1 MLRGTITTSPLPARV
16 LRPTKTE
23 HRRGASYSVRKRSFT
38 VLVLGGTL
46 ARTKTVQNPC
56 PFSMFQDNRLWYSLA
71 IGRAPGPASQRGAG
85 DMAKIGYARVSTKCQ
100 NDDSQVDELT
110 AYGVDKLFVD
120 HGVSGKHAS
129 RPELDAAL
137 AYLRE
142 GDVLVITRLSR
153 AMRSLKDLLAL
164 AEDLRVRGI
173 GLVVLKQQIDTT
185 TPQGR
190 LVFHLLGALDEF
202 QRELIVEGTHEGLAA
217 ARARGRTGGR
227 RPSLSVSQVKH
238 ARKLYAEGGHTVADI
253 ASLFG
258 VSRQT
263 IYRALEPEAVASA

>member
-1 MLRGTITTSPLPARV
+1 
-16 LRPTKTE
+16 
-23 HRRGASYSVRKRSFT
+23 
-38 VLVLGGTL
+38 
-46 ARTKTVQNPC
+46 
-56 PFSMFQDNRLWYSLA
+56 MFHVYRLWYGS
-71 IGRAPGPASQRGAG
+71 GVS
-85 DMAKIGYARVSTKCQ
+85 KIGYARVSTKGQ

-110 AYGVDKLFVD
+110 AHGVDKLFID
-120 HGVSGKHAS
+120 KGVSGKHAS
-129 RPELDAAL
+129 RPELDKAL

-164 AEDLRVRGI
+164 AEDLRGRGV

-202 QRELIVEGTHEGLAA
+202 QRELIVEGTLEGLAA
-217 ARARGRTGGR
+217 ARARGKTGGR
-227 RPSLSVSQVKH
+227 KPKLTASQVSH
-238 ARKLYAEGGHTVADI
+238 ARQLYADGGKTVAEI
-253 ASLFG
+253 AGLLG

-263 IYRALEPEAVASA
+263 VYRALEPEAVGTAAGRGLARGV